1 MEKYGDLITN
11 GLDLISFLLVTPE
24 IVRVIT
30 PTADFLGKTVA
41 VMLAL
46 FVAAACFG
54 ALLLSVFHDWH
65 VFTGWKLPG
74 GVILVIVVISLIPPE
89 VTLPLIRWIYERG
102 SKHLFAAGVVLFLV
116 SRLLALYGSA
126 VKAGFL

>member
-1 MEKYGDLITN
+1 MEKYGDLITNGLDLISRFVERYGEFTTN

-24 IVRVIT
+24 IVRVIA

-46 FVAAACFG
+46 FVVAACFG

-65 VFTGWKLPG
+65 VFTDGNPG
-74 GVILVIVVISLIPPE
+74 GVIVVIVVISLIP
-89 VTLPLIRWIYERG
+89 L
-102 SKHLFAAGVVLFLV
+102 K
-116 SRLLALYGSA
+116 
-126 VKAGFL
+126 